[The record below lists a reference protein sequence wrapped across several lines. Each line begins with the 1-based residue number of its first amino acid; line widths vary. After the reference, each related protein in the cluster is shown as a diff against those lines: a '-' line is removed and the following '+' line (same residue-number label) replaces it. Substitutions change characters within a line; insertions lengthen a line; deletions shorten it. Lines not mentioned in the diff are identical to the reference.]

1 MKNNLTPRIILILAI
16 IVISIIELVPTL
28 LGYGTVSDEEL
39 QAGKTTKKEYIDLGI
54 TKIEPIK
61 LGLDLQGGMHVVLG
75 IRTEK
80 AIHDELG
87 HMSDI
92 YREVFKKERIKYT
105 DIKVTAKNTL
115 EMTFESAQEAQKAKA
130 VISDRDDYNISRIE
144 DTGLRMTM
152 TDQLIGYLE
161 KNAIRQA
168 KETIERRID
177 EFNVREP
184 QIYTQQ
190 DIYGVTQIVV
200 RLPGVVD
207 PKRAKTLIGRT
218 AVLGFKIV
226 DRSDY
231 VAPTREKLIEQIGGQ
246 IPSGYEIYEGKDD
259 PRYGILYY
267 LLKKTADVQG
277 KFLTDA
283 RVGYDQAGMFAV
295 DFSFNAEGSK
305 IFGKVTGSN
314 INKLLAIVL
323 DDKVVSA
330 PVIRSR
336 ISKSG
341 QITGSF
347 PHDEAADLAII
358 LRSGSLPVPVEI
370 EEERTVGPTLGKDSI
385 AKGRMSLLIGGVLVL
400 FFMVI
405 YYRFSG
411 TIADVALMLN
421 ILFILGALAMF
432 GATLTL
438 PGIAGIV
445 LTIGMAVDANV
456 IIFERIREE
465 LRIGKTPRIAVDSG
479 YGKALW
485 TILDANIT
493 TAVAAIVLFQFGT
506 GPIKGFA
513 VTLSIGIITSLF
525 TALIVTRTIFDF
537 IINRRGKMT
546 SLSI

>member
-16 IVISIIELVPTL
+16 IVIALIELIPTF
-28 LGYGTVSDEEL
+28 LGYGAISQEEL
-39 QAGKTTKKEYIDLGI
+39 LSGKTSKKEFINLGI

-87 HMSDI
+87 HMSEI
-92 YREVFKKERIKYT
+92 YKELFKKERVKYT
-105 DIKVTAKNTL
+105 DIDVTDKNAL
-115 EMTFESAQEAQKAKA
+115 NMTFESKEEAQRARTI
-130 VISDRDDYNISRIE
+130 ISDREDYNIANVG
-144 DTGLRMTM
+144 DAGLQLTM
-152 TDQLIGYLE
+152 TDKLVGYLE

-168 KETIERRID
+168 KETIERRVD

-200 RLPGVVD
+200 RLPGIVD

-218 AVLGFKIV
+218 AVLEFKIV

-231 VAPTREKLIEQIGGQ
+231 VAPTRDKLLEQIGGSV
-246 IPSGYEIYEGKDD
+246 PSGYEILEGEDD
-259 PRYGILYY
+259 PRYGVLYY

-283 RVGYDQAGMFAV
+283 RVGYDQSGMFAV

-305 IFGKVTGSN
+305 IFSKVTGNN

-323 DDKVVSA
+323 DDKVMSA
-330 PVIRSR
+330 PVIRTR

-341 QITGSF
+341 QITGNF

-385 AKGRMSLLIGGVLVL
+385 AKGRFSLLVGGVLVL
-400 FFMVI
+400 IFMVI
-405 YYRFSG
+405 YYRNSG
-411 TIADVALMLN
+411 MIADIALMLN

-465 LRIGKTPRIAVDSG
+465 LRLGKTPRIAVDAG

-513 VTLSIGIITSLF
+513 VTLTIGIITSLF
-525 TALIVTRTIFDF
+525 TALVVTRSIFD
-537 IINRRGKMT
+537 IIVNRRGKMT